1 MELKELEKSQGLVD
15 IFYSYPNTTE
25 IENPDQNGRKVI
37 STQHL
42 RDYFNGSFKKS
53 NLKRTTSR
61 YKPAQHPLTEN
72 HRKRPGSVGGGCM
85 WCLVRGDGGKEGESK
100 GAKDKNG
107 MLFLNN
113 KI

>member
-53 NLKRTTSR
+53 NLKRTTFR

-72 HRKRPGSVGGGCM
+72 HRKRPGSVGGGVCGA
-85 WCLVRGDGGKEGESK
+85 WSGGMGEKRVKARVLRIKMACYS
-100 GAKDKNG
+100 
-107 MLFLNN
+107 
-113 KI
+113 

>member
-53 NLKRTTSR
+53 NLKRTTFR
-61 YKPAQHPLTEN
+61 YKLAQHPLTEN
-72 HRKRPGSVGGGCM
+72 HRKRLGQGG
-85 WCLVRGDGGKEGESK
+85 WGKEGESK

>member
-25 IENPDQNGRKVI
+25 IENTDQNGRKVI

-53 NLKRTTSR
+53 NLKRTTFR
-61 YKPAQHPLTEN
+61 YMN
-72 HRKRPGSVGGGCM
+72 
-85 WCLVRGDGGKEGESK
+85 K
-100 GAKDKNG
+100 GVS
-107 MLFLNN
+107 F
-113 KI
+113 

>member
-25 IENPDQNGRKVI
+25 TENPDQNGRKVI

-53 NLKRTTSR
+53 NLKRTPIR
-61 YKPAQHPLTEN
+61 CKPVQHPLTEN

>member
-25 IENPDQNGRKVI
+25 RENPDQNGRKVI

-53 NLKRTTSR
+53 NLKRTTWR
-61 YKPAQHPLTEN
+61 
-72 HRKRPGSVGGGCM
+72 GCM